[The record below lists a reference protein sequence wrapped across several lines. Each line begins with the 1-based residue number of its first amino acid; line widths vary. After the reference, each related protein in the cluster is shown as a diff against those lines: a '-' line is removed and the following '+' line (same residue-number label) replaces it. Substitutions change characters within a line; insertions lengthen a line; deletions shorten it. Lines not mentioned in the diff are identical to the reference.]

1 MSKLITSAVLATV
14 LLTGGFQTT
23 VNAQSGDRTTNGYV
37 SGGDR
42 TDKSDREYVCKE
54 LQRNCS

>member
-1 MSKLITSAVLATV
+1 MSKLITSALLATV
-14 LLTGGFQTT
+14 LLTGGFQTAA
-23 VNAQSGDRTTNGYV
+23 NAQSADETYGYV